1 MLWRKPDE
9 DAVFTW
15 SSNLQSEIFYLISP
29 CLQGKAI
36 FVQDKVSASLW
47 VWIFLKMFLSR
58 FKLFFSSNGGKHLL
72 LLLFYMEVLPNFAL
86 PSAYTVKI
94 VQLMPMCIKWMYVV
108 WVVLSALVSFK
119 LFSAMV
125 QWFCLGRAERG
136 DSLHLFFYR

>member
-15 SSNLQSEIFYLISP
+15 SSNLQSEIFNITLPSG
-29 CLQGKAI
+29 QGHLCPRQSQCF
-36 FVQDKVSASLW
+36 FVGVDFFKDV
-47 VWIFLKMFLSR
+47 LSR

-86 PSAYTVKI
+86 PSTYTVEI